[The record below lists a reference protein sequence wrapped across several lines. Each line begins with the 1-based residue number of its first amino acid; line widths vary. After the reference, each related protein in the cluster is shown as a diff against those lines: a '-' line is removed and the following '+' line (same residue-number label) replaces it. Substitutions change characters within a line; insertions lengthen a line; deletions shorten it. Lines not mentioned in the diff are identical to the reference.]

1 MVHLFPIVGESSSV
15 EKELK
20 TTTAANAVYQ
30 DKTNIL
36 FSVRFI
42 HPDYSILYSKPYEW
56 YAYKMF
62 LWLVG
67 WPLSGQLAIIYDVD
81 EVFLSKKE
89 GKGIARQ
96 LCHLLSASLLNKIKI
111 GKIQLG
117 GTWPK
122 PKGTGIKTKSK
133 CLVNNL
139 IRKTQCNKTW
149 WRKKSAVQ
157 K

>member
-1 MVHLFPIVGESSSV
+1 VVRLFPIVGESSSV

-42 HPDYSILYSKPYEW
+42 HPVYPILYSIPCEW

-67 WPLSGQLAIIYDVD
+67 WLLSGQLAIIYDIY
-81 EVFLSKKE
+81 EVFFKQKR
-89 GKGIARQ
+89 GQGNHKTAMAPQ
-96 LCHLLSASLLNKIKI
+96 LCWHPIAAMYHLHHS
-111 GKIQLG
+111 
-117 GTWPK
+117 
-122 PKGTGIKTKSK
+122 
-133 CLVNNL
+133 
-139 IRKTQCNKTW
+139 
-149 WRKKSAVQ
+149 
-157 K
+157 